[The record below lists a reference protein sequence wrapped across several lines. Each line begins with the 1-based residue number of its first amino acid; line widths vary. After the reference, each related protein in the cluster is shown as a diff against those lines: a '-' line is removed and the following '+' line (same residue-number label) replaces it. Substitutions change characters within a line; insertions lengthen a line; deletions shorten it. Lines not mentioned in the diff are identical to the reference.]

1 MGRPTAFLAHSLFSA
16 ARSAQPPRKCAD
28 RWVPFVSRA
37 HLLSRARRWR
47 LHLGPTGHS
56 LPACA
61 PPCSLRIET
70 QLPTACAPHHS
81 PSATWAPWASHPS
94 RALRLFLWRV
104 DPERQLRPQ
113 QNRRAW
119 RHAQFSRKAI
129 VRLTTTATL

>member
-1 MGRPTAFLAHSLFSA
+1 MGRPTTFLAHSLFSA
-16 ARSAQPPRKCAD
+16 ARSAHPPHKCAD
-28 RWVPFVSRA
+28 RWVLFVSRA
-37 HLLSRARRWR
+37 RLLSRARRWC

-61 PPCSLRIET
+61 PPFSLRIGT
-70 QLPTACAPHHS
+70 QVPTACAPHRS
-81 PSATWAPWASHPS
+81 SSTTWAPRASHPS

-119 RHAQFSRKAI
+119 RHAQFSRTAV